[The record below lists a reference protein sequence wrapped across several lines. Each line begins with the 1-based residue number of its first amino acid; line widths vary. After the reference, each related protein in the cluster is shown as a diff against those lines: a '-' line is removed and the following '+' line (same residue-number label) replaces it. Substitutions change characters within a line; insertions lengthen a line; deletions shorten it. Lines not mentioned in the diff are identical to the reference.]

1 MGEGSAAPR
10 HFHPSHL
17 AAYCCG
23 ISQEEINGHNNE
35 VQEHTSCWAE
45 ETQTELKKKPTVC
58 WTWENK
64 NEETM
69 SC

>member
-35 VQEHTSCWAE
+35 ESAE
-45 ETQTELKKKPTVC
+45 QLWRQTEKSQRFVEHGKIRR
-58 WTWENK
+58 N
-64 NEETM
+64 NERG
-69 SC
+69 